1 MGYPAGVQSSNRSR
15 VLAWALFEFGATGL
29 ISIVVTFVFSVYL
42 TGTVG
47 EGTPGG
53 TSPASW
59 LGRALSVAGLTIAL
73 LAPLIG
79 VWVDAPR
86 RRRLVL
92 TLLTGLAVTLTCLMS
107 LIRDDP
113 RYLLPGLVLLAATAA
128 CSDLASVPYNTMLK
142 QLSTPESAGRISGF
156 GWAAGYA
163 GSVVLLLVVYL
174 GFISGKGPTRGLLHL
189 TTHDGLNVRAAMLLA
204 AGWLAV
210 FAMPLLTTARHLP
223 AVREESPAP
232 SDDRER
238 GGTPGEA
245 GRRHQ
250 ASGDRERGGTPDE
263 AGRRHQASGDR
274 ERGGTPGEAGRRHQA
289 SGLLGGYRKFWSE
302 LTTEWRRDRNLV
314 FFLLASAV
322 FRDGLAGLFAFGAV
336 LGVNVY
342 GISQA
347 EVLIFGV
354 SASVVAACGAVLGG
368 LFDDRLGS
376 KQVIA
381 GSLAAIIVVGLTL
394 MTLSGAQAFWI
405 CGLLLCLFIGPAQS
419 SARTLLL
426 RMSSEGKE
434 GVAFGLYTMTGR
446 AVSFLAPWLFSV
458 FVDVFHNT
466 RFGMGGLDVVLGAG
480 LLGLLAVRVPRRI
493 EREEI
498 RQPESVV

>member
-1 MGYPAGVQSSNRSR
+1 MGNPGGVRISHRSR
-15 VLAWALFEFGATGL
+15 VLAWALWEFGATGL
-29 ISIVVTFVFSVYL
+29 NAIVVTFVFSVYL

-79 VWVDAPR
+79 VWVEAPR
-86 RRRLVL
+86 RRRLAL
-92 TLLTGLAVTLTCLMS
+92 TLLTGLAVTFTSLMS

-142 QLSTPESAGRISGF
+142 ELSTPESAGRISGF

-163 GSVVLLLVVYL
+163 GSVLLLLIVYL
-174 GFISGKGPTRGLLHL
+174 GFISGKGTTRGLLHL
-189 TTHDGLNVRAAMLLA
+189 TTHDGLNVRGAMLLA
-204 AGWLAV
+204 AAWLAV
-210 FAMPLLTTARHLP
+210 FAAPLLSTARHLP
-223 AVREESPAP
+223 AIREESPP
-232 SDDRER
+232 
-238 GGTPGEA
+238 P
-245 GRRHQ
+245 
-250 ASGDRERGGTPDE
+250 
-263 AGRRHQASGDR
+263 
-274 ERGGTPGEAGRRHQA
+274 
-289 SGLLGGYRKFWSE
+289 SGLLGGYRKLWSE
-302 LTTEWRRDRNLV
+302 LTVEWRRDRNLV

-354 SASVVAACGAVLGG
+354 SASVVAACGAALGG
-368 LFDDRLGS
+368 LFDDRIGS
-376 KQVIA
+376 KPVIA
-381 GSLAAIIVVGLTL
+381 GSLAAIIAVGLVL
-394 MTLSGAQAFWI
+394 MTLSGARAFWI

-426 RMSSEGKE
+426 RMSREGKE
-434 GVAFGLYTMTGR
+434 GVAFGLYTMSGR

-458 FVDVFHNT
+458 FVDAFHGT
-466 RFGMGGLDVVLGAG
+466 RFGMGGLDVVLSAG
-480 LLGLLAVRVPRRI
+480 LLALLLVRVPRRV
-493 EREEI
+493 ERREAP
-498 RQPESVV
+498 QSESLL